1 MFKFGEE
8 IEYLHAYFFKYEIV
22 PFWLNAGGRKQIFD
36 GFNQRRKKQIT
47 NPNIKVSN
55 VPHTIWS

>member
-8 IEYLHAYFFKYEIV
+8 IEYLHAYFLNMKYH
-22 PFWLNAGGRKQIFD
+22 AGGRKQNLD